1 MSNKMKTLA
10 LVLMVIVCG
19 SVQQLQAN
27 ENTSDPHL
35 SSFLD
40 LLVNPE
46 TFGPDI
52 INSLYDIEQKSSN
65 SDKIYVAL
73 IDYHLGAG
81 GTECLDELITKR
93 GKRVLPLLKTMQG
106 EPIACEPKYEAR
118 CIKSIEHR
126 NAHISE
132 LINAVNRGIVLCP
145 DYENCPKVQK

>member
-1 MSNKMKTLA
+1 MRILA
-10 LVLMVIVCG
+10 SILILTAFC
-19 SVQQLQAN
+19 SLQQIHAN
-27 ENTSDPHL
+27 EKALDPHL
-35 SSFLD
+35 RSFLD

-73 IDYHLGAG
+73 IDYYLGAG

-93 GKRVLPLLKTMQG
+93 GKRVLSLLKTMK
-106 EPIACEPKYEAR
+106 EKPIECVPKYEAR

-132 LINAVNRGIVLCP
+132 LIEAINRGIVLCP
-145 DYENCPKVQK
+145 DFEKCPKVQK